1 MTEKQDAPRVGL
13 VIGSGGLKCA
23 AAIGI
28 MQVLEKEN
36 IGIDLVVGCSGGAV
50 FGAAIAM
57 GFPSEKLIETHAKA
71 WTDDIIQKINYSS
84 IFKIIFPKIFGFGDD
99 IGIFDDSTMTG
110 NIENAF
116 GSKITFADT
125 KIPFYC
131 MATDFHTG
139 EPVVIAE
146 GGLARAIRISSGI
159 PVVFK
164 PVEWGGRLLID
175 GGLSNPLPI
184 DIAIQQG
191 ADIIIAVGFE
201 TPLLPSVTSPGN
213 FAMQMFN
220 ILVNQLLY
228 KKFALYNM
236 EHHSEIIAIIP
247 EFEEDIKINDVSKV
261 PFIIEQGEREA
272 EKHIE
277 YLKRL
282 LAKEIRS

>member
-1 MTEKQDAPRVGL
+1 
-13 VIGSGGLKCA
+13 
-23 AAIGI
+23 

-36 IGIDLVVGCSGGAV
+36 IDVDLVVGCSGGAV

-57 GFPSEKLIETHAKA
+57 GFPSEKLIEIRAQA
-71 WTDDIIQKINYSS
+71 WTDDITKKLNYSS
-84 IFKIIFPKIFGFGDD
+84 ILKIISPKLFGFNDD
-99 IGIFDDSTMTG
+99 IGVFDDSIMAG
-110 NIENAF
+110 NIKKAF
-116 GSKITFADT
+116 GQNTTFADM

-139 EPVVIAE
+139 EPVAIAE

-159 PVVFK
+159 PIIFK

-201 TPLLPSVTSPGN
+201 TPLLSSVSSPGN
-213 FAMQMFN
+213 YAMQMFN

-228 KKFALYNM
+228 KKFAFYNLK
-236 EHHSEIIAIIP
+236 HHSEIIAIIP
-247 EFEEDIKINDVSKV
+247 EFEKDIKINDVSKV
-261 PFIIEQGEREA
+261 PFIIEQGNKEA
-272 EKHIE
+272 QKHIG
-277 YLKRL
+277 YLKQMLSSPTVENR
-282 LAKEIRS
+282 KR